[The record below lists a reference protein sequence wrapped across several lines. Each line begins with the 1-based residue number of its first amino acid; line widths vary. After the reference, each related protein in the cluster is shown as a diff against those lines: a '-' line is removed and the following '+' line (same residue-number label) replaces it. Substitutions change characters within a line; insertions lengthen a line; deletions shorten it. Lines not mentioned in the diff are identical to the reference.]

1 MKTNIII
8 ATVISLFIGSTSY
21 ASNGIGGGKDEIKQ
35 QVLKKLHQVEVGEQG
50 VVNAKF
56 VVNDIGEL
64 ELESVE
70 SDSQSLKNFVHDSL
84 DGLVLKLKDQ
94 VKEGERSYNLNILFK
109 KEK

>member
-1 MKTNIII
+1 M
-8 ATVISLFIGSTSY
+8 
-21 ASNGIGGGKDEIKQ
+21 
-35 QVLKKLHQVEVGEQG
+35 LKKLHQVEVGEQG

-94 VKEGERSYNLNILFK
+94 VKEGEHSYNLNILFK

>member
-1 MKTNIII
+1 
-8 ATVISLFIGSTSY
+8 
-21 ASNGIGGGKDEIKQ
+21 
-35 QVLKKLHQVEVGEQG
+35 VGEQG

>member
-1 MKTNIII
+1 MKTNIIF
-8 ATVISLFIGSTSY
+8 ATILSLLFSASSY
-21 ASNGIGGGKDEIKQ
+21 ASSHNGGGKDEVKKQ
-35 QVLKKLHQVEVGEQG
+35 VVNSLHQSSLEEEG

-56 VVNDIGEL
+56 NITDEGLL

-70 SDSQSLKNFVHDSL
+70 SESQNLRTFVQGRL
-84 DGLVLKLKDQ
+84 DGLILKLKDE